1 MLHEEAFFVL
11 TETDFQMVR
20 LNRVWVGHFVV
31 GLKNK
36 KRLDRIKNK
45 NPEMNIMGLL
55 PCLMINIFLK

>member
-20 LNRVWVGHFVV
+20 LDRVWVCHFC
-31 GLKNK
+31 GWAENM

-45 NPEMNIMGLL
+45 NPEMNLMGLL